1 LQEINEDK
9 KVKCF
14 QMPNDIIS
22 ATLQRNF
29 DLKGKENEAVQYL
42 ALLQRDGLLIF
53 ANFLYLAHSFE
64 EFGELAFVSETK
76 IENILPSFDNTH
88 LVSLRPQG
96 LRNFEGKNF
105 LGVIG
110 SETLLYNFYDEKF

>member
-29 DLKGKENEAVQYL
+29 DLKGKDNEAVQYL

-76 IENILPSFDNTH
+76 I
-88 LVSLRPQG
+88 
-96 LRNFEGKNF
+96 
-105 LGVIG
+105 
-110 SETLLYNFYDEKF
+110 